1 MLCVQNWNE
10 NLATNAREQKS
21 LYDSGLGVDHAVAE
35 TQGSQQ
41 PVADMLPCFLPLFF
55 SEVLT
60 PATYV
65 RLGLL
70 NSSRCSWAN
79 CSIYPSQAASLP
91 LCWKL
96 QPPSNSCPARC
107 GNANSHQLQFMLR
120 WGTIVNAS

>member
-41 PVADMLPCFLPLFF
+41 PVADMLPCFLLLFF

-79 CSIYPSQAASLP
+79 CSIYPSQVTAGNCSPLARAAQPDVEMQTATNCSLCYDGA
-91 LCWKL
+91 L
-96 QPPSNSCPARC
+96 
-107 GNANSHQLQFMLR
+107 
-120 WGTIVNAS
+120 